1 MAPPIPPATV
11 GRLVTYLRVVTELA
25 AVGVT
30 RVSSDELGERAG
42 TSAFQV
48 RKDLATCGRFGTR
61 GSGYAAETLQRE
73 LRQVLG
79 LTRQWSVA
87 IVGMGR
93 LGQALADYPN
103 FGLHDFVLRGAF
115 DVDPAKVGL
124 PLGALRVRHLDDLPR
139 SVREDGID
147 MAFLTVPAGAAQVA
161 ADALVA
167 AGVRGLLN
175 FAPSVIHVPDGVHVE
190 NVDFL
195 AGLQRLAYALGG
207 RRAEAVAVEVTA
219 KV

>member
-1 MAPPIPPATV
+1 MSMLIPPATV
-11 GRLVTYLRVVTELA
+11 GRLVTYLRVVSEIGA
-25 AVGVT
+25 ASVE

-61 GSGYAAETLQRE
+61 GSGYAVATLERE
-73 LRQVLG
+73 LRRVLG
-79 LTRQWSVA
+79 LTREWPVA

-103 FGLHDFVLRGAF
+103 FGQHDFVLRGAF

-124 PLGALRVRHLDDLPR
+124 PVGPLQIRHLDELAGA
-139 SVREDGID
+139 VRDEGIA
-147 MAFLTVPAGAAQVA
+147 MAFLTVPAAAAQA
-161 ADALVA
+161 AANALVA

-175 FAPSVIHVPDGVHVE
+175 FAPAVIHVPDGVHVE
-190 NVDFL
+190 GVDFVG
-195 AGLQRLAYALGG
+195 GLQRLAFALGG
-207 RRAEAVAVEVTA
+207 QPAGNVGLEV
-219 KV
+219 

>member
-1 MAPPIPPATV
+1 MAFIPTATV
-11 GRLVTYLRVVTELA
+11 GRLVTYLRVLGALA
-25 AVGVT
+25 ATGVE

-61 GSGYAAETLQRE
+61 GSGYAVATLERE
-73 LRQVLG
+73 LRRVLG
-79 LTRQWSVA
+79 LTREWPVA

-103 FGLHDFVLRGAF
+103 FGAYDFVLRGAF

-124 PLGALRVRHLDDLPR
+124 QVGGLAVRHLEALPAA
-139 SVREDGID
+139 VREDGIQ
-147 MAFLTVPAGAAQVA
+147 MAFLTVPGGAAQA
-161 ADALVA
+161 AAEALVA
-167 AGVRGLLN
+167 AGVRGILN
-175 FAPSVIHVPDGVHVE
+175 FAPSVIHVPDGVFVE

-195 AGLQRLAYALGG
+195 AGLQRLSYALGG
-207 RRAEAVAVEVTA
+207 MPASSIDVTA
-219 KV
+219 